1 MAMAPWSIVHNDVHT
16 CHAGLFALPHVLQE
30 RRRTYLCL
38 TTLTADWPP
47 SLLKEGQ
54 EREREREKR
63 GRAKGET
70 ATAPPEGEG
79 SH

>member
-1 MAMAPWSIVHNDVHT
+1 MPDDPGRL
-16 CHAGLFALPHVLQE
+16 AGD
-30 RRRTYLCL
+30 R
-38 TTLTADWPP
+38 PP

-54 EREREREKR
+54 EGETEKR
-63 GRAKGET
+63 GWAKGET